1 MSVRKKFIVRRHSLE
16 GALATLPP
24 MEKYDG
30 TLRDIDLFICAA
42 GFEDRVLA
50 VPRSLESTH
59 KKIIKSALIGRYK
72 TNPDE
77 NLKKENLLTPIL
89 TSLGANLNYFHA
101 DTPEET
107 HKTIQSAILKLNKNS
122 PPHVVLD
129 ISGGS
134 STFITTTL
142 NSLLRSDKNLDITIF
157 YTTADIYHTPK
168 STSTE
173 NPIAVWTEDDMR
185 ELGVDSVTINES
197 IPGIHHDH
205 LPNYV
210 IAIPSMFT
218 ARMQRGLSHLGI
230 GNLSGADESVYW
242 ILPSTEEASH
252 QWRQSQVEKSLL
264 RMING
269 ESEADELVIQR
280 LPEGR
285 WSYCDALD
293 YIDCTRTVMT
303 QIDTHFD
310 HNISIIHVGSKL
322 QAVGISLALA
332 ARREVSIVNTR
343 PQSFSAAT
351 YSQGQGQIYCIR
363 LENSTQITQA
373 LAKVGSIDIENSQ

>member
-1 MSVRKKFIVRRHSLE
+1 
-16 GALATLPP
+16 
-24 MEKYDG
+24 MEKYDEV
-30 TLRDIDLFICAA
+30 LRDIDLFICAA

-50 VPRSLESTH
+50 VPNSLKSTDN
-59 KKIIKSALIGRYK
+59 KITSLALIGRYK

-77 NLKKENLLTPIL
+77 NLKKENELNPIL
-89 TSLGANLNYFHA
+89 TSLGANLNYFYA
-101 DTPEET
+101 DSPEDT
-107 HKTIQSAILKLNKNS
+107 HKAIRLAISELGQK
-122 PPHVVLD
+122 PTPHVVLD

-134 STFITTTL
+134 STFITSVL
-142 NSLLRSDKNLDITIF
+142 NSLLRSDTTLDITIF
-157 YTTADIYHTPK
+157 YTTAEMYHTPK

-185 ELGVDSVTINES
+185 ELGVDSVATNEL

-242 ILPSTEEASH
+242 ILPSTEETTH

-269 ESEADELVIQR
+269 ESEADDLAIQS
-280 LPEGR
+280 LPDGR

-293 YIDCTRTVMT
+293 YIDCARTVMT

-310 HNISIIHVGSKL
+310 HNISIIHVGTKL

-363 LENSTQITQA
+363 LENSTQTIQA